1 MSPKPKHAPDSA
13 ALPATGPGALRR
25 VLADPAGWATVVEL
39 VPWAGELADA
49 KGAGQLKAA
58 QDLAGNPRITAVSIT
73 DNAGGHARLSPSALG
88 ESVAALGHDAIVH
101 VACRDRSRNAL
112 QSLGWELVSRGLT
125 SVLALTGDYPESGYE
140 GLSRPVFDIDSVAL
154 LQMYRGLGDEALAK
168 ANAADPGADPN
179 EHRFLLGCA
188 IDPYKRVERD
198 LVPQYLKLGLKVR
211 SGADYA
217 IAQVGYDARKLA
229 ELLAVIRRD
238 RLGIPAVAN
247 AYILAAPVARAFN
260 AGKVPGCVVTDELLG
275 VVEREAKAADKGR
288 AFFLELAAKQ
298 AIVARGLGFRGVYL
312 SGHRNAGEIGR
323 ILELVDAHPAGDWKA
338 LLKDVSW
345 GLPAAFHLFERDADG
360 LPTDQPAKAYA
371 RSLTPLARKAAR
383 AKVDPLY
390 RFSRIVHE
398 RAFAPDSPGFGVW
411 KKVYEKVEQYNLD
424 KPVHMLEQAVKV
436 PMFDCRDCG
445 DCSLPDIAY
454 LCPESHCQK
463 NQRNGPCGG
472 AHDGLCEVPGHTC
485 IWADAY
491 KRLKPYGEELTMLD
505 RAPVIQ
511 DNALQRTSAWGN
523 AFLER
528 DHIARRLGRLALPMA
543 PAGAAMPTKPTPPTK
558 PVAAGPT
565 TAPAGPMPEPAMPEP
580 AKPEPAKPEDTA
592 DATAASAHADH
603 AVATPRAPK
612 SDAVS

>member
-1 MSPKPKHAPDSA
+1 MSPTRKSAETASAPAIAPS
-13 ALPATGPGALRR
+13 TGPGALRKA
-25 VLADPAGWATVVEL
+25 LFDPQGWATVVEL

-49 KGAGQLKAA
+49 KGATQLKAA
-58 QDLAGNPRITAVSIT
+58 QDLAGNPRITAMSIT
-73 DNAGGHARLSPSALG
+73 DNAGGHAKLSPSTLG
-88 ESVAALGHDAIVH
+88 AEVQALGHDAIVH

-112 QSLGWELVSRGLT
+112 QSLGWELLSRGLT

-154 LQMYRGLGDEALAK
+154 LFMYRNLGKEAVEKALA
-168 ANAADPGADPN
+168 ADAEADPN
-179 EHRFLLGCA
+179 QHRFLLGCA

-229 ELLAVIRRD
+229 ELLAVIARD
-238 RLGIPAVAN
+238 KLDIPAVAN
-247 AYILAAPVARAFN
+247 AYILSAPVARAFN
-260 AGKVPGCVVTDELLG
+260 AGKVPGCIVTDDLLA
-275 VVEREAKAADKGR
+275 VAEQQAKSPDKGR
-288 AFFLELAAKQ
+288 AFFLEFAAKQ
-298 AIVARGLGFRGVYL
+298 AIVAKGLGFKGVYF
-312 SGHRNAGEIGR
+312 SGHRNAGEIAK
-323 ILELVDAHPAGDWKA
+323 IFELIDAHPADDWRS

-345 GLPAAFHLFERDADG
+345 GLPAAFHLFERDQDG
-360 LPTDQPAKAYA
+360 LPTGEPAKAYA
-371 RSLTPLARKAAR
+371 RSLTPAARKVAR

-390 RFSRIVHE
+390 KFSRIVHE
-398 RAFAPDSPGFGVW
+398 RVFEPGTPGFNAWG
-411 KKVYEKVEQYNLD
+411 KVFEKIEQYHLD
-424 KPVHMLEQAVKV
+424 KPAQAFEQAVKI

-505 RAPVIQ
+505 RAPVLQ
-511 DNALQRTSAWGN
+511 DNALRRTSAWGN
-523 AFLER
+523 AFLDR
-528 DHIARRLGRLALPMA
+528 DHIAKRNGRLQLPVVEAPKPKPAVAPPAAAAEAPKPDAPKADA
-543 PAGAAMPTKPTPPTK
+543 PAP
-558 PVAAGPT
+558 GP
-565 TAPAGPMPEPAMPEP
+565 
-580 AKPEPAKPEDTA
+580 D
-592 DATAASAHADH
+592 
-603 AVATPRAPK
+603 APK
-612 SDAVS
+612 

>member
-1 MSPKPKHAPDSA
+1 MSPTRKSA
-13 ALPATGPGALRR
+13 ASASRPAPIQHTGPGALRR
-25 VLADPAGWATVVEL
+25 ALLDPAGWATVVEL

-49 KGAGQLKAA
+49 RGASQLKAA
-58 QDLAGNPRITAVSIT
+58 QDLAGNPRITAMSIT
-73 DNAGGHARLSPSALG
+73 DNAGGHARLSPSTLG
-88 ESVAALGHDAIVH
+88 AEVQALGHDAIVH

-112 QSLGWELVSRGLT
+112 QSLGWELLSRGLT

-154 LQMYRGLGDEALAK
+154 LFMYRTLGKEAAEKALA
-168 ANAADPGADPN
+168 ADAAAEADA
-179 EHRFLLGCA
+179 HRFLLGCA

-229 ELLAVIRRD
+229 ELLAVIDRD

-247 AYILAAPVARAFN
+247 AYILSAPVARAFN
-260 AGKVPGCVVTDELLG
+260 AGKVPGCVVTDDLLA
-275 VVEREAKAADKGR
+275 VAEQQAKAADKGR
-288 AFFLELAAKQ
+288 AFFLEFAAKQ
-298 AIVARGLGFRGVYL
+298 AIVARGLGFKGVYF
-312 SGHRNAGEIGR
+312 SGHRNAGEIAR
-323 ILELVDAHPAGDWKA
+323 IFELVDAHPADDWRA
-338 LLKDVSW
+338 LVKDVSW
-345 GLPAAFHLFERDADG
+345 GLPAAFHLFERDGDG
-360 LPTDQPAKAYA
+360 LPTGELAKAYA
-371 RSLTPLARKAAR
+371 RSITPVARKAAR

-390 RFSRIVHE
+390 KFSRIVHE
-398 RAFAPDSPGFGVW
+398 RVFEPGTPGFSVW
-411 KKVYEKVEQYNLD
+411 GKVFEKIEHYHLD
-424 KPVHMLEQAVKV
+424 KPAQAFEQAVKI

-505 RAPVIQ
+505 RAPVLQ
-511 DNALQRTSAWGN
+511 DNALRRTSAWGN
-523 AFLER
+523 AFLDR
-528 DHIARRLGRLALPMA
+528 DHIAKRNGRLRLPVVEAPKPKPAVAAPVTPVTEPEAAPGAA
-543 PAGAAMPTKPTPPTK
+543 PAASHAPAA
-558 PVAAGPT
+558 PVAT
-565 TAPAGPMPEPAMPEP
+565 EAPQ
-580 AKPEPAKPEDTA
+580 
-592 DATAASAHADH
+592 
-603 AVATPRAPK
+603 
-612 SDAVS
+612 SDASNADPSS

>member
-1 MSPKPKHAPDSA
+1 MSPNAKPASDSA
-13 ALPATGPGALRR
+13 AVSATGPGALRR
-25 VLADPAGWATVVEL
+25 ALADPAGWATVVEL
-39 VPWAGELADA
+39 VPWAGELSDA

-58 QDLAGNPRITAVSIT
+58 QDLSGNPRITAVSIT
-73 DNAGGHARLSPSALG
+73 DNAGGHAKLSPSALG
-88 ESVAALGHDAIVH
+88 ESVQALGHDAIVH

-154 LQMYRGLGDEALAK
+154 VQMYRQLGDEASAK
-168 ANAADPGADPN
+168 AFAADPDADPAG
-179 EHRFLLGCA
+179 HRFLLGCA

-238 RLGIPAVAN
+238 RLGIPAIAN

-260 AGKVPGCVVTDELLG
+260 AGKVPGCVVTDDLLG

-288 AFFLELAAKQ
+288 AFFLEFAAKQ
-298 AIVARGLGFRGVYL
+298 AIVARGLGFRGVYV
-312 SGHRNAGEIGR
+312 SGHRNAGEIAR
-323 ILELVDAHPAGDWKA
+323 ILELVDSHPADDWKA
-338 LLKDVSW
+338 LVKDVSW

-360 LPTDQPAKAYA
+360 LPTDQLAKAYA
-371 RSLTPLARKAAR
+371 RSLTPLARRASR

-398 RAFAPDSPGFGVW
+398 RAFDPGSPGFGVW
-411 KKVYEKVEQYNLD
+411 KKVYEKVEQYKLD
-424 KPVHMLEQAVKV
+424 KPVHMLEQTVKV

-511 DNALQRTSAWGN
+511 DNSLQRTSAWGN

-528 DHIARRLGRLALPMA
+528 DHIARRMGRAALPMA
-543 PAGAAMPTKPTPPTK
+543 PAAPMKPVPAVPGPAGAAPKAEPATMADAKADAPAKTRAGKADAPKPE
-558 PVAAGPT
+558 PVAANPDAPT
-565 TAPAGPMPEPAMPEP
+565 S
-580 AKPEPAKPEDTA
+580 D
-592 DATAASAHADH
+592 AAS
-603 AVATPRAPK
+603 
-612 SDAVS
+612 